1 MGCSHAEGA
10 CIHLEDRG
18 LFAVNTSDDVVIVSA
33 CRTPIGGFL
42 GALSG
47 ISPVTLGAIVVKES
61 IRRARSNGAQLD
73 EVILGSVLT
82 AGWGQNVARQSS
94 IEAGVPVD
102 VPATTINKVC
112 GSALKAVILGAQAI
126 KCGDASVMV
135 AGGMESMSQ
144 AAYVLPGARQGFRMG
159 NAQLID
165 SMISDGLTDAFTP
178 IHMGITAENIAE
190 QHKISREEQDEF
202 AARSQTRAEAA
213 IKAARFA
220 DEIVPIEIAQK
231 KGPPVTFAQDE
242 NPRFGTTVDT
252 LAKLKPAF
260 KNTGTVTAG
269 NASGLNDGAAAV
281 LLMSRKK
288 ADELGA
294 EPMATIRGYGSG
306 GVEPAVMG
314 MGAVPASRRALE
326 RAGVTVN
333 DIDLIEVNEA
343 FAAQALAVGREMR
356 FPDDKLN
363 VNGGAIALGHPI
375 GASGVRILVT
385 LLYEMEKRNA
395 RTGLATLCIG
405 GGMGTAIVVER

>member
-1 MGCSHAEGA
+1 M
-10 CIHLEDRG
+10 
-18 LFAVNTSDDVVIVSA
+18 NTSNDVVIVSA
-33 CRTPIGGFL
+33 CRTAIGGFL

-47 ISPVTLGAIVVKES
+47 MSPVMLGSIVVKES
-61 IRRARSNGAQLD
+61 IRRAAASGAQLD

-112 GSALKAVILGAQAI
+112 GSALKAVILGVQAI
-126 KCGDASVMV
+126 KCGDASVIL
-135 AGGMESMSQ
+135 AGGTESMSQ
-144 AAYVLPGARQGFRMG
+144 AAHILPGARQGVRMG

-190 QHKISREEQDEF
+190 QHKISRKEQDEF

-213 IKAARFA
+213 IKAGRFT
-220 DEIVPIEIAQK
+220 DEIVPIEISQK
-231 KGPPVTFAQDE
+231 KGPPVMFAQDE

-260 KNTGTVTAG
+260 KNNGTVTAG
-269 NASGLNDGAAAV
+269 NASCLNDGAAAV

-288 ADELGA
+288 ADELGV

-314 MGAVPASRRALE
+314 MGAVPASRNALE
-326 RAGVTVN
+326 RAGVTMK
-333 DIDLIEVNEA
+333 DIDLIEANEA
-343 FAAQALAVGREMR
+343 FAAQALAVGKEMQ

-385 LLYEMEKRNA
+385 LLYEMKKRDA
-395 RTGLATLCIG
+395 RMGLATLCIG
-405 GGMGTAIVVER
+405 GGMGTAILVERTG

>member
-1 MGCSHAEGA
+1 M
-10 CIHLEDRG
+10 
-18 LFAVNTSDDVVIVSA
+18 
-33 CRTPIGGFL
+33 
-42 GALSG
+42 GALSA
-47 ISPVTLGAIVVKES
+47 ISPVTLGSIVVKES
-61 IRRARSNGAQLD
+61 IRRAGTTGAQID

-94 IEAGVPVD
+94 IEANVPNS

-112 GSALKAVILGAQAI
+112 GSALKAVILGVQAI
-126 KCGDASVMV
+126 KCGDAEVIL

-144 AAYVLPGARQGFRMG
+144 AAYVLPGARKGFRIG
-159 NAQLID
+159 NTPLID

-190 QHKISREEQDEF
+190 QYKISRGEQDEF
-202 AARSQTRAEAA
+202 AARSQIRAEAA
-213 IKAARFA
+213 IKAGRFV
-220 DEIVPIEIAQK
+220 DEMVPIEIPQK
-231 KGPPVTFAQDE
+231 KGPPVLFAQDE

-260 KNTGTVTAG
+260 KNSGTVTAG

-288 ADELGA
+288 AGDLGI
-294 EPMATIRGYGSG
+294 ESIATIRGYGSA
-306 GVEPAVMG
+306 GVDPAVMG
-314 MGAVPASRRALE
+314 MGVVPASRRALE
-326 RAGVTVN
+326 RAGVTVK
-333 DIDLIEVNEA
+333 DIDLFEANEA
-343 FAAQALAVGREMR
+343 FAAQALAVGRVME
-356 FPDDKLN
+356 FPDDRLN

-385 LLYEMEKRNA
+385 LLYEMKKRDA
-395 RTGLATLCIG
+395 CLGLATLCIG